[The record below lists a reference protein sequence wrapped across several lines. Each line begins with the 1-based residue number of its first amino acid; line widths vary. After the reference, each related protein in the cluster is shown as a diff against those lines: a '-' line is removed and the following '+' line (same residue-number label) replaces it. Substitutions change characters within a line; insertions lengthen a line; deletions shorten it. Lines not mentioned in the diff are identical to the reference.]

1 MNKSLYF
8 FLKSLLPI
16 VFTVLLSVTLLSCS
30 KQEDS
35 YQKSQYIEAKV
46 LKIVS
51 GIRVKDEQNKYES
64 GQAKVMVKILSGED
78 TDKEILIT
86 QDLTQNNMGLP
97 EVNSTVIL
105 SESLVGEDTSALQIV
120 DVKRNHITLLA
131 IVLFIVCLGAIGG
144 VKGLI
149 FFSILASLFL
159 ITFYILFPLIA
170 YGFSPVILT
179 FGFSIFIIGIINF
192 LTSKSKENMTLTF
205 LSNLISLTLVTIFA
219 YFFAKMGS
227 FSSLI
232 YKESGEFVSASIR
245 TGGFIASAI
254 ILTSLGGIINVSS
267 TTFNTA
273 SNIIKRNGKNKI
285 SFSKIAYD
293 TLKYVRPSIFINFL
307 FIFLIYLGL
316 SLPILMAK
324 SYSISVQSIINAD
337 TISFHLIAVSIGGLG
352 LITSGITSIFM
363 SSLKK

>member
-1 MNKSLYF
+1 MYKKSSF
-8 FLKSLLPI
+8 SKTIISI
-16 VFTVLLSVTLLSCS
+16 IITVIFSVILFSCS

-35 YQKSQYIEAKV
+35 YKQSQYIEAKV

-51 GIRVKDEQNKYES
+51 GIRFKDEQTKYES
-64 GQAKVMVKILSGED
+64 GQAKIMVKILSGED
-78 TDKEILIT
+78 IDKEVLIT
-86 QDLTQNNMGLP
+86 QDLTQSNMGLP

-120 DVKRNHITLLA
+120 DVKRNHVTLLA
-131 IVLFIVCLGAIGG
+131 IALFIICLGAIGG
-144 VKGLI
+144 LKGLI

-179 FGFSIFIIGIINF
+179 FGFSAFIITIINF
-192 LTSKSKENMTLTF
+192 LTSKSKENMNLTLI
-205 LSNLISLTLVTIFA
+205 SNLISLTVVTIFA

-273 SNIIKRNGKNKI
+273 SNIMRKNSKNKVK
-285 SFSKIAYD
+285 FSKIAYD

-324 SYSISVQSIINAD
+324 SYSVSVQSIINAD
-337 TISFHLIAVSIGGLG
+337 TISFYLIAVSIGGLG
-352 LITSGITSIFM
+352 LITSGLASIFM